1 MMDHTPLAVVADI
14 CGYAICSAD
23 NRLEHTP
30 SMMNSLELNVSS
42 TEHCFLAPVSFRRA
56 PSERRCKQGEFG
68 ENLDQRLPVGRKQGD
83 TEELGS
89 EAEEFVSLCS
99 VPSIPCFA
107 A

>member
-1 MMDHTPLAVVADI
+1 VLD
-14 CGYAICSAD
+14 
-23 NRLEHTP
+23 
-30 SMMNSLELNVSS
+30 SLD
-42 TEHCFLAPVSFRRA
+42 AAR
-56 PSERRCKQGEFG
+56 GEFG

-83 TEELGS
+83 TEEQGS